1 MKMLSSGIAAIAI
14 LVLFGFVYM
23 AGEREEAHRLWGVSL
38 EAAVRAGDLDR
49 AESLFAEEAH
59 TPQRTSLDRMSADL
73 AANNYAFG
81 KIVSL
86 GRSYEAGERDGDGY
100 CDLSQRMNREM
111 RNDTLYRFPQSLQQ
125 FVTERCDGIGEERRL
140 AALAVMA
147 AETSEREGKEAERA
161 AVAAARNERESAAWK
176 QKEAERLAASQARK
190 AARTAKEAEVKAQR
204 EKATE
209 IENARLKEV
218 GVAGFFSSRL
228 ADTILALQNREITPA
243 DVGGRVFGCGQIVN
257 ALREACHYRD
267 KKVQA
272 VQIME
277 DDSVLYALDEL
288 RGSTNYEFTILVR
301 DSIEP
306 AQTGIGMPLPPGY
319 YKLDGTQTY
328 ETANGSTNTVLVIQ
342 RIE

>member
-1 MKMLSSGIAAIAI
+1 MKVLSFGIAAIAI
-14 LVLFGFVYM
+14 LILFGFVYM
-23 AGEREEAHRLWGVSL
+23 DEKRKEEHLLWGVRL

-49 AESLFAEEAH
+49 AESLFAQEAH
-59 TPQRTSLDRMSADL
+59 TPQRASLDRMSADH
-73 AANNYAFG
+73 AANEYAFG

-100 CDLSQRMNREM
+100 CDLSQRMNREIM
-111 RNDTLYRFPQSLQQ
+111 NDTRYRFPQSLQQ
-125 FVTERCDGIGEERRL
+125 FVTERCDAIGEERRV
-140 AALAVMA
+140 AVLAVMA
-147 AETSEREGKEAERA
+147 AEARERERQNAERA
-161 AVAAARNERESAAWK
+161 AAATARSEKQSAAKK
-176 QKEAERLAASQARK
+176 QEYAERLAASQARK

-204 EKATE
+204 EKTTE

-218 GVAGFFSSRL
+218 GVPGFFSSRL

-257 ALREACHYRD
+257 ALRESCHYRD
-267 KKVQA
+267 KKIQA
-272 VQIME
+272 VEVIE
-277 DDSVLYALDEL
+277 DQSALYSLDEL

-306 AQTGIGMPLPPGY
+306 GQTRIGMSLPLGY
-319 YKLDGTQTY
+319 YKLDGTQIY
-328 ETANGSTNTVLVIQ
+328 ETADGSNKTVLVIQ

>member
-1 MKMLSSGIAAIAI
+1 VKILSFGIAAIAI
-14 LVLFGFVYM
+14 LILFGSVYM
-23 AGEREEAHRLWGVSL
+23 TGERKEAQRLWGVDL

-49 AESLFAEEAH
+49 AESLFAEETH
-59 TPQRTSLDRMSADL
+59 TPQRTNLDRMSADL

-81 KIVSL
+81 KVVSL

-111 RNDTLYRFPQSLQQ
+111 RNDTLYRFPQSLHQ
-125 FVTERCDGIGEERRL
+125 FVTERCDEIREERRL
-140 AALAVMA
+140 AALAVIV

-161 AVAAARNERESAAWK
+161 AAAAAWNEKESAAWN
-176 QKEAERLAASQARK
+176 QKDADRLAASRARK
-190 AARTAKEAEVKAQR
+190 AARTAKDAQVNAQR
-204 EKATE
+204 EKTTE
-209 IENARLKEV
+209 IENARLKEI
-218 GVAGFFSSRL
+218 GVDGFFSSRL

-257 ALREACHYRD
+257 ALRESCHYRD
-267 KKVQA
+267 RKIEAIQV
-272 VQIME
+272 IE
-277 DDSVLYALDEL
+277 DQGVLYSLDEL

-306 AQTGIGMPLPPGY
+306 GQTRVGMPLPPGY

-328 ETANGSTNTVLVIQ
+328 ETAKGSTNNVLVIQ